1 MGAGEETNV
10 SGTHLTADDLAGFR
24 ERRLDAPR
32 VQAVFAHLSACALC
46 QSTWQQALDTNRSID
61 RLRDDLA
68 VPGAGVRRMPR
79 RRLLQA
85 LAAGLLLA
93 VIGALLLLLRT
104 REPAT
109 TPEVVQT
116 TPPPATATA
125 PPSSAIAPEERP
137 VLDPVIADAFARAA
151 LTPPPALAALLA
163 TPAHEHVRGSDE
175 TTGATYQPNREVV
188 ATRRPRFRF
197 PAERGVPTVV
207 RVFDRDREVLH
218 SPPVGSGEWTPSTDL
233 PRGVTYT
240 WQVESTRDGEPV
252 IGPAP
257 PAPPARFI
265 VLDADSWQTLE
276 TARRE
281 HPENH
286 LLLGILAAR
295 AGLREDAQR
304 ELRAAAQASPDPRIP
319 PLLHSIE
326 SW

>member
-1 MGAGEETNV
+1 M
-10 SGTHLTADDLAGFR
+10 SGRHLSADDLAGFR

-32 VQAVFAHLSACALC
+32 VQAVFAHLSVCALC

-61 RLRDDLA
+61 RLRDDVV
-68 VPGAGVRRMPR
+68 VPDVDVRRMPRRRMPR

-93 VIGALLLLLRT
+93 VIGGLLLLLRA
-104 REPAT
+104 RQPAT

-116 TPPPATATA
+116 SPPPATA
-125 PPSSAIAPEERP
+125 PPSSSVAPEERSVHP
-137 VLDPVIADAFARAA
+137 AIADALARAA

-163 TPAHEHVRGSDE
+163 TPSHEHVRGSE
-175 TTGATYQPNREVV
+175 QTTDATYEPNREVV

-197 PAERGVPTVV
+197 PAERGLPTVV
-207 RVFDRDREVLH
+207 RIFDRDREVLH
-218 SPPVGSGEWTPSTDL
+218 SPPVDSGEWTPSTDL

-265 VLDADSWQTLE
+265 VLDADSWQSLE

-281 HPENH
+281 QPENH
-286 LLLGILAAR
+286 LLLGILNAR
-295 AGLREDAQR
+295 AGLRESAEN
-304 ELRAAAQASPDPRIP
+304 ELRIAAQASTDPRIP
-319 PLLHSIE
+319 ALLRSVE
-326 SW
+326 AWPR